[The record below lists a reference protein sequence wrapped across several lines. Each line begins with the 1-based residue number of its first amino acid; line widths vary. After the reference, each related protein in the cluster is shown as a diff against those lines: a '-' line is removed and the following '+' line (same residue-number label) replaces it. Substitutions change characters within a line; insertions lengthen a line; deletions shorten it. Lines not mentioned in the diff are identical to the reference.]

1 MATHPQSSLS
11 ERPGFDV
18 VRGARRSRR
27 HHPTSTHARLI
38 TTFLAL
44 LALGVVLRFL
54 PARARDAHAN
64 APTNS
69 KQTVVEVAPVDL
81 QVSSVQMSEAVG
93 GEALYLDGRVS
104 NESKAQVRQVIAQIT
119 FSDVHGQ
126 PVAIFRQP
134 LAGLPKGGVGAVRGE
149 FFQNPIGPNETRFF
163 RVAVEQVPPA
173 WNHEVPELKIVAV
186 KGK

>member
-18 VRGARRSRR
+18 VRGGRSRR

-81 QVSSVQMSEAVG
+81 QVSSVQMRQLVEKPFIWMD
-93 GEALYLDGRVS
+93 ALAT
-104 NESKAQVRQVIAQIT
+104 KAKPR
-119 FSDVHGQ
+119 
-126 PVAIFRQP
+126 
-134 LAGLPKGGVGAVRGE
+134 
-149 FFQNPIGPNETRFF
+149 
-163 RVAVEQVPPA
+163 
-173 WNHEVPELKIVAV
+173 
-186 KGK
+186 